1 MVCCHA
7 CGLANDNA
15 TVTTMTTPRQPSI
28 YIPHGGGPA
37 FFMQGPMQRM
47 FAPMKEFLATV
58 HQTLPATPTAILLVT
73 AHWESPVVR
82 LTGNPKPELV
92 YDYYGFPPEMYN
104 LRYDAPGAPGLAAQS
119 AALLKAADIQAQVD
133 PDYGWDHGVF
143 IPLKVMFAQADIPVV
158 AMSLQAGLDPLAHIA
173 MGQALRSLRDEGVL
187 IVGSGMSYHN
197 LGGSPH
203 AAAESHAFD
212 AWLDTALQGDS
223 AHRKTQLTQWATA
236 PTARQ
241 SHPREEHLLPLMVAS
256 GAGSDTPAQKIWKG
270 AVGQTS
276 VSAWAFD

>member
-1 MVCCHA
+1 
-7 CGLANDNA
+7 
-15 TVTTMTTPRQPSI
+15 MTKPRQPSL

-47 FAPMKEFLATV
+47 FAPMQEFLATV
-58 HQTLPATPTAILLVT
+58 HQTLPAVPTAILLVT

-82 LTGNPKPELV
+82 LTGHAQPQLV
-92 YDYYGFPPEMYN
+92 YDYYGFPPEMYS
-104 LRYDAPGAPGLAAQS
+104 LRYDAPGAPDLAAQS

-143 IPLKVMFAQADIPVV
+143 IPLKVMFEQANIPVV

-173 MGQALRSLRDEGVL
+173 MGQALRSLREEGVL

-197 LGGSPH
+197 LGNFAN
-203 AAAESHAFD
+203 AAAVSQTFD
-212 AWLDTALQGDS
+212 TWLDMALQGDQ
-223 AHRKTQLTQWATA
+223 AHRQAQLTQWAAA
-236 PTARQ
+236 PAARQ

-256 GAGSDTPAQKIWKG
+256 GAGSDTPARKIWSGK
-270 AVGQTS
+270 VGQTA

>member
-1 MVCCHA
+1 
-7 CGLANDNA
+7 
-15 TVTTMTTPRQPSI
+15 MTTPRQPSM

-47 FAPMKEFLATV
+47 FAPMQEFLGTV
-58 HQTLPATPTAILLVT
+58 HQLLPAAPTAILVVT

-82 LTGNPKPELV
+82 LTGNPKPDLV
-92 YDYYGFPPEMYN
+92 YDYYGFPPEMYR
-104 LRYDAPGAPGLAAQS
+104 LRYDAPGTPTLAAQS
-119 AALLKAADIQAQVD
+119 AALLQAAGIQAQVD
-133 PDYGWDHGVF
+133 PNYGWDHGVF
-143 IPLKVMFAQADIPVV
+143 IPLKVMFAQADIPVL

-203 AAAESHAFD
+203 AAAESRAFD

-223 AHRKTQLTQWATA
+223 VHRKTRLAQWSAA
-236 PTARQ
+236 PAARP

-256 GAGSDTPAQKIWKG
+256 GAGSDAPARKVWSG
-270 AVGQTS
+270 HVGQTA